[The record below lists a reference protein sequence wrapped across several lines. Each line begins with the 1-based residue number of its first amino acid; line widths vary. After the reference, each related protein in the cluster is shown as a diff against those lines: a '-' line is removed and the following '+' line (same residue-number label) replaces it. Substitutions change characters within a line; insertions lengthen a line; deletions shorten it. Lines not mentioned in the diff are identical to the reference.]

1 MPRHMVMKKGD
12 GVYGEFYLILRD
24 GKIMYSSNSAKEI
37 KRAFRNI
44 LRAYEEYEI
53 DHFITY
59 DLRGFPS

>member
-1 MPRHMVMKKGD
+1 MTRHMTLKKGD

-24 GKIMYSSNSAKEI
+24 GKIMYSSDSVKEI

-53 DHFITY
+53 DHTITY